1 MKFIKSKSVFQAII
15 LVTLVAILQVFLLNL
30 DYWKYQFSDNSISN
44 MTYELGDF
52 EVTNWQVTETALRSE
67 KDPILVLPNISCN
80 VDRILIETQLTPT
93 IPYLEVFYVNDVHTQ
108 YGEVVI
114 HEDNPKER
122 TTVEI
127 GDTVKD
133 LRIDLGDDPGTKL
146 DYIKVTVN
154 PEEFQFSISILVAVV
169 IIYFCCKYLFSLQ
182 KAPDYGLN
190 AEIKMNDE
198 SN

>member
-1 MKFIKSKSVFQAII
+1 MKLIKSKSVVQVII
-15 LVTLVAILQVFLLNL
+15 LVILAAILQVLLLNL

-52 EVTNWQVTETALRSE
+52 EVANWQVTETALCSE

-108 YGEVVI
+108 YGEVII
-114 HEDNPKER
+114 HEDNPKEC

-127 GDTVKD
+127 GDTVRD
-133 LRIDLGDDPGTKL
+133 LRIDLGDDAGTIL
-146 DYIKVTVN
+146 DSIKVTVN
-154 PEEFQFSISILVAVV
+154 PEEFQFSISILVAVA
-169 IIYFCCKYLFSLQ
+169 IIYFCCKYLFGLQ

>member
-1 MKFIKSKSVFQAII
+1 MKLIKSKSVVQVII
-15 LVTLVAILQVFLLNL
+15 LVILAAILQVLLLNL
-30 DYWKYQFSDNSISN
+30 DYWKYQLSDNSISN

-52 EVTNWQVTETALRSE
+52 EVANWQVTETALCSE

-108 YGEVVI
+108 YGEVII
-114 HEDNPKER
+114 HEDNPKEC

-127 GDTVKD
+127 GDTVRD
-133 LRIDLGDDPGTKL
+133 LRIDLGDDAGTIL
-146 DYIKVTVN
+146 DSIKVTVN
-154 PEEFQFSISILVAVV
+154 PEEFQFSISILVAVA
-169 IIYFCCKYLFSLQ
+169 IIYFCCKYLFGLQ

>member
-1 MKFIKSKSVFQAII
+1 MKLVKSKSIVQAII
-15 LVTLVAILQVFLLNL
+15 LVVLVAILQIILLNL
-30 DYWKYQFSDNSISN
+30 DYWKYEFSDNSISN
-44 MTYELGDF
+44 ITYELGDF
-52 EVTNWQVTETALRSE
+52 EAANWQVTETALLSE

-80 VDRILIETQLTPT
+80 VDRIMIETQLTPT

-108 YGEVVI
+108 YGEVII
-114 HEDNPKER
+114 HEDNPKEC
-122 TTVEI
+122 TIVEI
-127 GDTVKD
+127 GDTVRD

-146 DYIKVTVN
+146 DSIKVTVN

-169 IIYFCCKYLFSLQ
+169 IIYFCSKYLFGLQ

-190 AEIKMNDE
+190 VEIKMNNK

>member
-1 MKFIKSKSVFQAII
+1 MKLVKSKSVVQAII
-15 LVTLVAILQVFLLNL
+15 LVIFAAILQVFLLNL
-30 DYWKYQFSDNSISN
+30 DYWKYKFSDNSISN
-44 MTYELGDF
+44 ITYELGDF
-52 EVTNWQVTETALRSE
+52 EAANWQVTETALLSE

-108 YGEVVI
+108 YGEVMI

-127 GDTVKD
+127 GDTVRD
-133 LRIDLGDDPGTKL
+133 LRIDLGDDAGTTL
-146 DYIKVTVN
+146 HSIKVTIN

-169 IIYFCCKYLFSLQ
+169 IIYFCCKYLFGLQ
-182 KAPDYGLN
+182 KAPDYGLKT
-190 AEIKMNDE
+190 ETKMNDE